1 MVRKTQSTA
10 TATATPAPAVVAVT
24 VETAAPVVEKKTRKP
39 KAAAA
44 PVAEAPAPVVEAA
57 SPVAASTPVEAPAAE
72 DSLSSK
78 LADFGSKIQQV
89 AGILS
94 SMRADY
100 KALEKSVSKELKNA
114 SKSKKAKKAST
125 GNRQPS
131 GFVKPTAVSEELLK
145 FLGKEAGTMMSRVEV
160 SKEIIAYI
168 NTHSLKDKT
177 HGRQINAD
185 AKLGQ
190 LLRLASGDVLTFFN
204 LQKFLKIHFIK

>member
-10 TATATPAPAVVAVT
+10 TATPAAAPAVVAVT
-24 VETAAPVVEKKTRKP
+24 VETASPAPAEKKTRKP
-39 KAAAA
+39 KAVAAPAAA
-44 PVAEAPAPVVEAA
+44 PVESA
-57 SPVAASTPVEAPAAE
+57 PVAAPTEAAPAAEPAAE

-145 FLGKEAGTMMSRVEV
+145 FLGKPAGTMMSRVEV

-168 NTHSLKDKT
+168 NAHSLKDKT

-190 LLRLASGDVLTFFN
+190 LLRLATGDVLTFFN
-204 LQKFLKIHFIK
+204 LQKFLKVHFIK

>member
-1 MVRKTQSTA
+1 MVRKTQS

-24 VETAAPVVEKKTRKP
+24 VEAPAVEKKTRKP
-39 KAAAA
+39 KAAA
-44 PVAEAPAPVVEAA
+44 PAPVVEAA
-57 SPVAASTPVEAPAAE
+57 APAPVAEVAAAPAEPVAE
-72 DSLSSK
+72 ETLSSK

-125 GNRQPS
+125 GNKQPS

-145 FLGKEAGTMMSRVEV
+145 FLGKPAGTLMSRVEV

-168 NTHSLKDKT
+168 NANSLKDKT

-190 LLRLASGDVLTFFN
+190 LLRLGQEDVLTFFN
-204 LQKFLKIHFIK
+204 LQKFLKVHFIK

>member
-10 TATATPAPAVVAVT
+10 TATATPAPVVAVT
-24 VETAAPVVEKKTRKP
+24 VEAPAPVVEKKTRKP
-39 KAAAA
+39 KAAAVEA
-44 PVAEAPAPVVEAA
+44 PAPAVAPAPVVEASA
-57 SPVAASTPVEAPAAE
+57 PVADAVAPAE
-72 DSLSSK
+72 DTLSSK

-114 SKSKKAKKAST
+114 SKSKKAKKASS

-145 FLGKEAGTMMSRVEV
+145 FLGKSAGTLMSRVEV

-168 NTHSLKDKT
+168 NANGLKE
-177 HGRQINAD
+177 GRQINAD

-204 LQKFLKIHFIK
+204 LQKFLKIHFIKTATA

>member
-10 TATATPAPAVVAVT
+10 TATATPAPVVAVT
-24 VETAAPVVEKKTRKP
+24 VEAPAPVVEKKTRKP
-39 KAAAA
+39 KATAVEAPAPAVAPAPVEAPA
-44 PVAEAPAPVVEAA
+44 PVAEAV
-57 SPVAASTPVEAPAAE
+57 APAE
-72 DSLSSK
+72 DTLSSK

-114 SKSKKAKKAST
+114 SKSKKAKKASS

-145 FLGKEAGTMMSRVEV
+145 FLGKSAGTLMSRVEV

-168 NTHSLKDKT
+168 NANGLKE
-177 HGRQINAD
+177 GRQINAD

-204 LQKFLKIHFIK
+204 LQKFLKIHFIKTATA

>member
-1 MVRKTQSTA
+1 MVRQTKSTA
-10 TATATPAPAVVAVT
+10 TATATPTPVVSVT
-24 VETAAPVVEKKTRKP
+24 VEAPAPVVEKKTRKP
-39 KAAAA
+39 KAAA
-44 PVAEAPAPVVEAA
+44 PVAEASAPAPT
-57 SPVAASTPVEAPAAE
+57 PVAAPAPAAEVPAAE

-100 KALEKSVSKELKNA
+100 KALEKTVSRELKNA
-114 SKSKKAKKAST
+114 SKSKKAKKASS

-145 FLGKEAGTMMSRVEV
+145 FLGKSAGTLMSRVEV

-168 NTHSLKDKT
+168 NTHGLKDKT

-190 LLRLASGDVLTFFN
+190 LLRLGESDVLTFFN
-204 LQKFLKIHFIK
+204 LQKFLKVHFIK

>member
-10 TATATPAPAVVAVT
+10 TATATPAPTVEVT
-24 VETAAPVVEKKTRKP
+24 VAPAAEKKARKP
-39 KAAAA
+39 KAAAPA
-44 PVAEAPAPVVEAA
+44 PVATEAPVAVEAPVATEAAAPAPV
-57 SPVAASTPVEAPAAE
+57 AE

-100 KALEKSVSKELKNA
+100 KALEKSVSRELKNA
-114 SKSKKAKKAST
+114 SKSKRAKKAST

-145 FLGKEAGTMMSRVEV
+145 FLGKEAGTLMSRVEV

-168 NTHSLKDKT
+168 NAHSLKDKT

-185 AKLGQ
+185 AKLGK
-190 LLRLASGDVLTFFN
+190 LLRLGKEDVLTFFN
-204 LQKFLKIHFIK
+204 LQRFLKVHFIK

>member
-10 TATATPAPAVVAVT
+10 TATATPAPVAVT
-24 VETAAPVVEKKTRKP
+24 VEVPAAVVEKKTRKP
-39 KAAAA
+39 KAAAPAPAVAPVVEAPA
-44 PVAEAPAPVVEAA
+44 PVAEAPAV
-57 SPVAASTPVEAPAAE
+57 APAE
-72 DSLSSK
+72 DTLGSK

-114 SKSKKAKKAST
+114 SKSKKAKKASS

-145 FLGKEAGTMMSRVEV
+145 FLGKSAGTLMSRVEV

-168 NTHSLKDKT
+168 NTHGLKE
-177 HGRQINAD
+177 GRQINAD

-204 LQKFLKIHFIK
+204 LQKFLKIHFIKTATA

>member
-24 VETAAPVVEKKTRKP
+24 VEAPAVEKKTRKP
-39 KAAAA
+39 KA
-44 PVAEAPAPVVEAA
+44 VAPAPVVEAPA
-57 SPVAASTPVEAPAAE
+57 PVAEVAAAPAEPVAE
-72 DSLSSK
+72 ETLSSK

-125 GNRQPS
+125 GNKQPS

-145 FLGKEAGTMMSRVEV
+145 FLGKPAGTLMSRVEV

-168 NTHSLKDKT
+168 NANSLKDKT

-190 LLRLASGDVLTFFN
+190 LLRLGQEDVLTFFN
-204 LQKFLKIHFIK
+204 LQKFLKVHFIK